1 MKKVVIRAMSLLIV
15 AVLLCLPLAGC
26 GGGQDAEHAGKEVIT
41 VSYYTGEFGDDWI
54 KDLAEQ
60 WNATNDKYYVKPKG
74 NLNLSNVIVADI
86 KSGTNNDIIIAEDCN
101 FGTIFDGNYLESLN
115 DLLTAIPDGDSIA
128 IGDKIMNKDT
138 WMEMSTKNGVTYMVP
153 YNISPTGLIFDY
165 DRFVANGWLFDK
177 DGKLGGSN
185 GIHPGKDGVEGTYDD
200 GQPQNMDQFK
210 AMCEKIRNSGT
221 EVFLYMGAKN
231 PEYVSSVGYA
241 YLAGYLGEEG
251 FRTFYQ
257 HDSKGAEVEL
267 YDGRKTVI
275 TIENGYETF
284 QMKGVDE
291 MGRFISEYLGN
302 RNYVSD
308 ATLNDVALT
317 VDASHTQ
324 FLTAGGPAF
333 IVEGNWFENGSR
345 HLIDSMQNYDPDAKA
360 YGEAN
365 YRYMLIPA
373 STEGKSVI
381 HSQTGGGVLVAK
393 QENAEKRAA
402 IMDFL
407 TFMLSD
413 NSMGQVAQQTGML
426 WNYNYDLSDEHMNGM
441 TRFTRNAYDLLQD
454 SQNVTVR
461 SAFIDTASV
470 PIYAYSALGTNY
482 ITYNLTTQQATLPAF
497 VSDAGGDVQ
506 VFMQNIVDYNTADRW
521 ETWLNQARSYGY
533 YSQDRKTLPVQS

>member
-533 YSQDRKTLPVQS
+533 YS